1 MADYNTFAVIDC
13 KSRKNVLVTSS
24 ARLAYARLKTGYR
37 IDVWNNNSMKCS
49 IYAKNRR
56 EMCEYIEAERLYHQQ
71 KQSRKEHYRRLKQQQ
86 QIMR

>member
-24 ARLAYARLKTGYR
+24 ARMAYARLKTGYR
-37 IDVWNNNSMKCS
+37 VDVWNNNALKCS

-56 EMCEYIEAERLYHQQ
+56 EMCVHLEAERLYHQQ
-71 KQSRKEHYRRLKQQQ
+71 KQSRKEHYRRLKEN
-86 QIMR
+86 RVR

>member
-24 ARLAYARLKTGYR
+24 ARMAYARLKTGYR
-37 IDVWNNNSMKCS
+37 VDVWNNNALTRS

-56 EMCEYIEAERLYHQQ
+56 DMSVYLEAERLYH
-71 KQSRKEHYRRLKQQQ
+71 REKQQRRERFNRQ
-86 QIMR
+86 RENRVR

>member
-37 IDVWNNNSMKCS
+37 VDVWNNNALTRS

-56 EMCEYIEAERLYHQQ
+56 DMSVYLEAERLYHQQ
-71 KQSRKEHYRRLKQQQ
+71 KQSRREHYRRLKQQQ